1 MESKTTSTQLI
12 IRKAHP
18 HEYPEIGQLMV
29 EVYSNLDGF
38 PKPNE
43 RPRYYKLLA
52 NVGDLTAK
60 PQAELL
66 VAVSAKEDIL
76 GAVVYFGDMQ
86 YYGSGGTAT
95 KEKHAAGFRLLAV
108 SPAARGQG
116 IGKLLILACINK
128 AKEAKLAKMVIHT
141 TKAMQTAW
149 QMYEKLGFKRAE
161 DLDFEQEGLEVFG
174 FRLIL

>member
-1 MESKTTSTQLI
+1 MRTQLI
-12 IRKAHP
+12 IRRAHP
-18 HEYPEIGQLMV
+18 DEYQEIGQLMV
-29 EVYSNLDGF
+29 QVYSNLDGF
-38 PKPNE
+38 PKPDE

-66 VAVSAKEDIL
+66 AAVSTEGIIL

-95 KEKHAAGFRLLAV
+95 KEKNAGGFRLLAV
-108 SPAARGQG
+108 NPEARGQG
-116 IGKLLILACINK
+116 VGKLLINACIDK
-128 AKEAKLAKMVIHT
+128 ARETKREQVVIHT

-149 QMYEKLGFKRAE
+149 KMYEKLGFERSD

-174 FRLIL
+174 FRLELS